1 MLPISNS
8 FQAAAVVWSL
18 SHVEYIGV
26 FKSQQTFLYT
36 SVVCFPGQEAV
47 RGSFLLKPADTLILK
62 QPQEANLHLNHF
74 RCFHRKSAQKHL
86 FFFFPHLS
94 SSSPVSPLWALIE
107 VYIWTPDR
115 WCPQR
120 RPCCLCVMLW
130 APALPSNCTVCL
142 HRGHNGKVSLRD
154 WKQWPLGV
162 RWEELRRN
170 NVISWWLNEGI

>member
-26 FKSQQTFLYT
+26 FKSQQTFLCT

-86 FFFFPHLS
+86 FFFFPSFVFQLPCLTSLS
-94 SSSPVSPLWALIE
+94 SNWGIYLNSWSMMPTEEAVLFVCYIMGSCSAIE
-107 VYIWTPDR
+107 LY
-115 WCPQR
+115 CMSAQR
-120 RPCCLCVMLW
+120 TQWKSLSEGLK
-130 APALPSNCTVCL
+130 TVAF
-142 HRGHNGKVSLRD
+142 RGEMG
-154 WKQWPLGV
+154 
-162 RWEELRRN
+162 
-170 NVISWWLNEGI
+170 GIKKE